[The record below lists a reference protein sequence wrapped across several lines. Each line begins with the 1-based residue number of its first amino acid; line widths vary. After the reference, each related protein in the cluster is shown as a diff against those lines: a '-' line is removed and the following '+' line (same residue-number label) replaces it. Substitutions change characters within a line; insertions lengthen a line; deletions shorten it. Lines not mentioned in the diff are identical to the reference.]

1 MQMQPSMNVGP
12 AAAAASPPTENFTLP
27 PSTATP
33 SVLLE
38 ANGLVKHYPKVKAVD
53 DVSLQ
58 LYAGTCLGLLGPNGA
73 GKSTTIEMLEGS
85 LPPTAGTIRYRG
97 EPLGDRFRQESGIQF
112 QKTALQEFLT
122 VRETVELFHGL
133 YDHTLPIDEVLRLCA
148 LEELEGRDNKKLS
161 GGQLQRL
168 LLAVALVNDP
178 NVLFLDEPTTGLDPQ
193 ARRAFWELVQ
203 GIKARGTTVLLTTH
217 YMDEAYV
224 LCDRIII
231 MDHGKFI
238 AEGTPRGLI
247 EEHFGEG
254 AAERPGPEGRP
265 HNLEDLFLKLTGRD
279 LRT

>member
-38 ANGLVKHYPKVKAVD
+38 ATGLVKHYPKVKAVD
-53 DVSLQ
+53 GVSLQ

-178 NVLFLDEPTTGLDPQ
+178 NVLFL
-193 ARRAFWELVQ
+193 
-203 GIKARGTTVLLTTH
+203 TTH